1 MSLITIS
8 IVNEKYIKTTHKRI
22 MILLINHGQKLKWIF
37 KRVLIF
43 SNGCMKSITYFA
55 NFYVGSQFE
64 VLVVYNLE
72 DYQLILYE
80 LLVNHINLQGLVH
93 QGWVLF

>member
-1 MSLITIS
+1 
-8 IVNEKYIKTTHKRI
+8 
-22 MILLINHGQKLKWIF
+22 
-37 KRVLIF
+37 
-43 SNGCMKSITYFA
+43 MKSITYFA

-93 QGWVLF
+93 QG